1 MKPMRYCI
9 ECDSWTDSYG
19 ADSAHEFCRSITLK
33 AGDAPQRVGG
43 GRCSLPPDPMDADA
57 GQVPVEQIHA
67 AHERLTAGDDG
78 TREEDL

>member
-1 MKPMRYCI
+1 
-9 ECDSWTDSYG
+9 
-19 ADSAHEFCRSITLK
+19 
-33 AGDAPQRVGG
+33 
-43 GRCSLPPDPMDADA
+43 MDADA